1 MSATKKNQLTIVFY
15 LAGYVFSTFS
25 RRVRFTK
32 KIIRIAQ
39 IYCRKILSAGKLGDE
54 KQELLEHK
62 LLNTKSRGGQKQEL
76 LEHKLLNTKSRG
88 GLWNVRAEMF
98 EIFCIVEQIFK
109 KNAHKHALIKLMVSS

>member
-32 KIIRIAQ
+32 KIIRIAL
-39 IYCRKILSAGKLGDE
+39 ICCRKILSAGKLGDE

-62 LLNTKSRGGQKQEL
+62 LLNTKSRGG
-76 LEHKLLNTKSRG
+76 
-88 GLWNVRAEMF
+88 LWNVRVEMF